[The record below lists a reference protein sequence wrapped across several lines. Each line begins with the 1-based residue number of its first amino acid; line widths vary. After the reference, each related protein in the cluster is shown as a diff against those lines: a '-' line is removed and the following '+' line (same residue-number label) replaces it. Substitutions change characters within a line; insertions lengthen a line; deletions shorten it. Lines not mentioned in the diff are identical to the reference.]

1 VHADGLYISPVI
13 GPKKPGDFLSG
24 PILQSYQ
31 VLLESGIY
39 PPGKAVLGAFST
51 YSRFC
56 GPREAVFTAI
66 CRKNMGC
73 DHFIVGR
80 DHTGL
85 TDWYEDHQTRAL
97 FESLDDLGV
106 TPIFFEPFGF
116 NVETNRYDVLSA
128 PGTVAISGTQLRA
141 ALVSGDPLPDW
152 CVRDAVQ
159 RVLRDQMAEG
169 SVFWESEAEPA
180 GVA

>member
-1 VHADGLYISPVI
+1 MTEPRARP
-13 GPKKPGDFLSG
+13 SG
-24 PILQSYQ
+24 K
-31 VLLESGIY
+31 V
-39 PPGKAVLGAFST
+39 VLGAFST
-51 YSRFC
+51 YSRYS

-85 TDWYEDHQTRAL
+85 TDWYKDHQTREL

-116 NVETNRYDVLSA
+116 NLRTSQYDVLSG
-128 PGTVAISGTQLRA
+128 PETVAISGTQLRTS
-141 ALVSGDPLPDW
+141 LMNGDPLPDW
-152 CVRDAVQ
+152 YVRDAVQ
-159 RVLRDQMAEG
+159 MVLRDQMTNDG

-180 GVA
+180 AAH